1 MMRINKITLSIMA
14 VCIILSGQ
22 SLASGKYEYDDDS
35 SSGSYHDSQSHSKQ
49 YPSSNHYPSKNYNR
63 SSNGYTDDHFYSD
76 KGRDGHNDG
85 DKERLALNLV
95 GTGYM
100 YEDEVPDIDGD
111 NYPDPAICF
120 DVELKNIADGQLI
133 GTATDCLSEITAQ
146 DGGLKLIGTTFFNLP
161 NGLIVTRGLT
171 TVHPVLQ
178 ETTTPD
184 GNSISHITGASSDES
199 GVLKAYGEFRGYQ
212 GTARLSGMVDLSGFA
227 GNVGDPMFFD
237 CLFVIDLE
245 KMQYKWPYQYNWY
258 RHHHYQDDR
267 YDGHRSS
274 SGSRAGTSDSSRY

>member
-1 MMRINKITLSIMA
+1 MILNKIVLSLMA
-14 VCIILSGQ
+14 VCVVMSGQ
-22 SLASGKYEYDDDS
+22 TLASGKYKNDDKSSSYSHRDSQSTSSQYQSTNRYPSNSYNRGSNGYADDDS
-35 SSGSYHDSQSHSKQ
+35 YSHSKD
-49 YPSSNHYPSKNYNR
+49 
-63 SSNGYTDDHFYSD
+63 NGDNT
-76 KGRDGHNDG
+76 
-85 DKERLALNLV
+85 RLALNLV

-100 YEDEVPDIDGD
+100 YESEVPDIDGD
-111 NYPDPAICF
+111 SYPDPAICF
-120 DVELKNIADGQLI
+120 DVELKNIADGQLL
-133 GTATDCLSEITAQ
+133 GTATDCLSEVTEQ

-184 GNSISHITGASSDES
+184 GHSISHITGASSDES

-245 KMQYKWPYQYNWY
+245 KMQYKWPSQYNWY
-258 RHHHYQDDR
+258 RHHYYQDDR
-267 YDGHRSS
+267 YDNRRSS
-274 SGSRAGTSDSSRY
+274 SGSRSGSSNSASY